1 MLKTKDSDI
10 AAHKHFSLFIP
21 IIQANLV
28 DVVKNCIFFQSV
40 KIWNR
45 ALSYQEIN
53 RSMRTTGSEF
63 STVRNEFS
71 TVKNELHVLVSTVKN
86 ELSTIRNQFST
97 VRNKCIELK
106 PKLKPNFKIKHYT
119 IFLKK
124 MSFFL
129 YLLCRLRR

>member
-10 AAHKHFSLFIP
+10 AAHKHFSIFIP

-71 TVKNELHVLVSTVKN
+71 TVRNEFSDVKN
-86 ELSTIRNQFST
+86 ELLYQPF
-97 VRNKCIELK
+97 
-106 PKLKPNFKIKHYT
+106 
-119 IFLKK
+119 K
-124 MSFFL
+124 MS
-129 YLLCRLRR
+129 YLP

>member
-10 AAHKHFSLFIP
+10 AAHKHFSIFIP

-86 ELSTIRNQFST
+86 ELSTIRNKFST